1 MLRGGG
7 KKTIAHEGGDLAARA
22 AGKFGLKA
30 VGKGAL
36 RAIPLVGTVAGGI
49 YDAVTG
55 WNDTEAQRRAFGLK
69 SGQDP
74 SFQQKAAYTLANVL
88 DMGDWYLV
96 LAAPLVRFSNH
107 LDLRISAICCNHF
120 RRKVLPGPLIVGLP
134 T

>member
-1 MLRGGG
+1 MALWGQKKLVGMLRGGG
-7 KKTIAHEGGDLAARA
+7 KKALAHEGGDLAARA
-22 AGKFGLKA
+22 AGKLGLKA

-74 SFQQKAAYTLANVL
+74 SFQQK
-88 DMGDWYLV
+88 
-96 LAAPLVRFSNH
+96 
-107 LDLRISAICCNHF
+107 
-120 RRKVLPGPLIVGLP
+120 PLIR
-134 T
+134 

>member
-1 MLRGGG
+1 MLSKLFSLLGKGAGGVASLLMGRGMLKKLEHSLWRSGAKKLVGMLRGGG
-7 KKTIAHEGGDLAARA
+7 KKTLAHEGGDLAARA
-22 AGKFGLKA
+22 AGKLGLKA

-74 SFQQKAAYTLANVL
+74 SFQQK
-88 DMGDWYLV
+88 
-96 LAAPLVRFSNH
+96 
-107 LDLRISAICCNHF
+107 
-120 RRKVLPGPLIVGLP
+120 PLIR
-134 T
+134 